1 MIPKIA
7 HLVWNYKE
15 VLNSTH
21 PLIENGLH
29 NLIRLNPD
37 WKVTIYTPDEIE
49 VYLKEVL
56 TEKDYNLIRDR
67 HFVSKIDLWRLFKI
81 YHEGGF
87 YMDIDRMVNIP
98 MSEIISEGIEWVV
111 PITLEYDFSCDF
123 ILSSPQNPA
132 FKIAYEMYLDRVNK
146 GYTDQYFL
154 GPQTYTH
161 ALSYTISG
169 TMIDTNPGIEAFTM
183 LREKMANLSFVKT
196 YREVPYDDM
205 IIYRGNKGSEL
216 ESIKRDFYA
225 KEKVRHWTGEW

>member
-1 MIPKIA
+1 
-7 HLVWNYKE
+7 
-15 VLNSTH
+15 
-21 PLIENGLH
+21 
-29 NLIRLNPD
+29 
-37 WKVTIYTPDEIE
+37 
-49 VYLKEVL
+49 
-56 TEKDYNLIRDR
+56 
-67 HFVSKIDLWRLFKI
+67 
-81 YHEGGF
+81 
-87 YMDIDRMVNIP
+87 MDIDRMVNIP
-98 MSEIISEGIEWVV
+98 MSEIILEGIEWVV

-146 GYTDQYFL
+146 GYNDQYFL

-205 IIYRGNKGSEL
+205 IIYRGNKGCEL

-225 KEKVRHWTGEW
+225 KEKVKHWTGEW